1 MPKNNNQKAP
11 SAAARLG
18 RLPLVRSACAKL
30 SVLYTSA
37 KGSHPSLRS
46 ACDVLESSVTVV
58 GRSACCRVLPAI
70 AQLEP
75 QISIANDVACK
86 SLDWLEASFP
96 LLLSPT
102 DQIVATAKNKVH
114 EIQDVVSTAA
124 IGAVYCVQNTVT
136 WVMSR
141 VHQVDGGGSQSLVQR
156 TICVV
161 GVGLDSALSWSE
173 ALLDQVLPP
182 SEEDE
187 GDTRLVVGFEATTL
201 RSHYPARLVSL
212 TVKLCRRTYC
222 TVGSKI
228 QPVQVME
235 SLSRSSTPVQVLQT
249 SCLALVCTLQGLPQ
263 YLQHQAISAFF
274 FVTQMHRMSSPAS
287 RQELSNGRSL
297 LSAAEPSSHLKDVG
311 RAQHQAPST
320 CRMRP
325 AKTSMFDNGCQV
337 KGCVLR

>member
-187 GDTRLVVGFEATTL
+187 GGDTRLVVGFEATTL

-228 QPVQVME
+228 QPVQVCCHGE
-235 SLSRSSTPVQVLQT
+235 FIQVLDSGSGSSDQL
-249 SCLALVCTLQGLPQ
+249 SGPGVHSPRAAPVLA
-263 YLQHQAISAFF
+263 
-274 FVTQMHRMSSPAS
+274 AS
-287 RQELSNGRSL
+287 GYFCVFLCHPDAQNEQ
-297 LSAAEPSSHLKDVG
+297 PSIPTGAV
-311 RAQHQAPST
+311 
-320 CRMRP
+320 
-325 AKTSMFDNGCQV
+325 
-337 KGCVLR
+337 

>member
-102 DQIVATAKNKVH
+102 DQ
-114 EIQDVVSTAA
+114 
-124 IGAVYCVQNTVT
+124 NTVT

-187 GDTRLVVGFEATTL
+187 GGDTRLVVGFEATTL